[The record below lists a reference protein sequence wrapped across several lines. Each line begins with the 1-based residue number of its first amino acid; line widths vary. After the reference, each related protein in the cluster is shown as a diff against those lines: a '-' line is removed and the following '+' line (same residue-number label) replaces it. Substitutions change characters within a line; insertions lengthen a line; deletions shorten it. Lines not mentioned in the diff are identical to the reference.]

1 MPANKKQSMKRL
13 VKILLAGL
21 FLLVLFKSVGFG
33 ALVEQLEN
41 INYIY
46 FSLFLFISLPMI
58 WASCMKWAL
67 FLDDQVKV
75 VSLMRLYIISYF
87 VNLFAP
93 STIGGDVARSFG
105 LGKKIN
111 SQSKALAATF
121 FERLTGLLTMLALS
135 AVSLICS
142 KELLQAFGYYVLF
155 FLLITLFIGGLFF
168 VHGVRVVMLNIVLK
182 MLSLASKFPGYIKI
196 KTFFESLKEEVSF
209 SGRVIFKS
217 FLWSAVFH
225 GLTIINTYLA
235 GKSIGVE
242 NLDMLSLTAVVPMV
256 LLVLTIPLTPGG
268 LGVQE
273 GAFVF
278 LLTKVGISSPEALAI
293 SLLLRLK
300 NLILSGVGGLLL
312 MRRG

>member
-1 MPANKKQSMKRL
+1 MKRL

-21 FLLVLFKSVGFG
+21 FLLVLFRSVGIG

-41 INYIY
+41 INYLY

-67 FLDDQVKV
+67 FLDSQVKV
-75 VSLMRLYIISYF
+75 ISLMRLYTISYF

-111 SQSKALAATF
+111 NQSKALAATF
-121 FERLTGLLTMLALS
+121 FERLTGLLMMLALS
-135 AVSLICS
+135 AASLIYS
-142 KELLQAFGYYVLF
+142 KDLLEAFGGY
-155 FLLITLFIGGLFF
+155 LLIALLFALVLGGLFF
-168 VHGVRVVMLNIVLK
+168 LHSVRIIMLNIVLK
-182 MLSLASKFPGYIKI
+182 TMGLASGIPGYN
-196 KTFFESLKEEVSF
+196 KTRAFLESLKEEVSF
-209 SGRVIFKS
+209 SKMVILKS
-217 FLWSAVFH
+217 FIWSTVFH

-235 GKSIGVE
+235 GKSIGVQ

-268 LGVQE
+268 IGVQE

-300 NLILSGVGGLLL
+300 NLILSGIGGLLL
-312 MRRG
+312 LNKTP